1 MLRQFLSIFLMFL
14 AGSAYADTLIKIK
27 ATDEQKRKYD
37 FVYTLTKKEANRLD
51 MQFEEILNQ
60 YRIKTRKDIATR
72 RGYAEE
78 VYGEDNFKYIE
89 LGDFYYMIYEDRFN
103 RILYKNVNS
112 TSIDDF

>member
-1 MLRQFLSIFLMFL
+1 MSLPSFV
-14 AGSAYADTLIKIK
+14 YAETLIKVK
-27 ATDEQKRKYD
+27 ATDEQRRKYD
-37 FVYTLTKKEANRLD
+37 FIYTLTKKEANRLD
-51 MQFEEILNQ
+51 VQFEEILNQ
-60 YRIKTRKDIATR
+60 YRLRTRKDIAVK